1 MKTNKINEDCL
12 EEFEFKFT
20 CCDQYVSMC
29 WDWDNNELYVDARMV
44 GFDMPKSLE
53 LVKKYN
59 VVMANTWPCVSVKD
73 ACDLAPELK
82 EKLIGLKKYFI
93 NNYDIWI
100 D

>member
-1 MKTNKINEDCL
+1 
-12 EEFEFKFT
+12 
-20 CCDQYVSMC
+20 MC